1 MRRIRKLLVISSAA
15 SAAILAAPSTY
26 CQGTGGG
33 MQGGEGNRAN
43 AQTRRTPAMRER
55 VYTRLAEAQ
64 ECAEMGDMECA
75 RQRFAQVREMDDLN
89 SYETAQMWQFYAF
102 IQFQQEN
109 YPEVIRAYELVLEQ
123 PDLPLGMETTT
134 AYSLCTLYFQEER
147 YEDALGILDR
157 WFAIAEDPAPD
168 PYALRAQIL
177 YALERYED
185 GIEPIETAIRL
196 NRALEEPPQEN
207 WYRLLNFFHYE
218 VENYP
223 RVIEILRTMI
233 DFWPKREYFIQLAAM
248 YGQQG
253 DEITQLALY
262 RIAHEAG
269 WLTRS
274 EELIQLAQ
282 LLLQADIPV
291 QAAKIMQAGLEDGTI
306 NSTARTWQLLA
317 QSWQLA
323 REDRRAV
330 PALVRAAELAE
341 DGSIHIN
348 LAQAYQNLYEWG
360 NCAEAA
366 REGIRKGDL
375 RREDQ
380 AYMILGT
387 CLFELKEY
395 YAARVAFG
403 EAARD
408 ERSRANAG
416 SWIDYVDSEESR
428 DEKLEEALGP
438 P

>member
-1 MRRIRKLLVISSAA
+1 MRRIRKLLLITSAA

-26 CQGTGGG
+26 SQGTGGG
-33 MQGGEGNRAN
+33 MQGEEESRAN

-64 ECAEMGDMECA
+64 ECAEMGDIECA
-75 RQRFAQVREMDDLN
+75 QQRLAQVREMDDLN
-89 SYETAQMWQFYAF
+89 SYEIAQMWQFHAYIHFA
-102 IQFQQEN
+102 QEN
-109 YPEVIRAYELVLEQ
+109 YPEVIRAYEMVLEQ

-134 AYSLCTLYFQEER
+134 AYSLCQLYFQEER
-147 YEDALGILDR
+147 PEDALAILDR
-157 WFAIAEDPAPD
+157 WFSIAEDPGPD
-168 PYALRAQIL
+168 PYALRAQIF
-177 YALERYED
+177 YSLERYED

-196 NRALEEPPQEN
+196 NRALEQAPREN

-218 VENYP
+218 LEDYP
-223 RVIEILRTMI
+223 NVIDVLRTMI

-253 DEITQLALY
+253 NDIAQLALY
-262 RIAHEAG
+262 QIAHEAG

-274 EELIQLAQ
+274 NELIQMAQ

-291 QAAKIMQAGLEDGTI
+291 QAAKIMQAGLEDGMI
-306 NSTARTWQLLA
+306 ESTARNWQLLA

-323 REDRRAV
+323 QEDGRAV
-330 PALVRAAELAE
+330 PALIHAADLAE
-341 DGSIHIN
+341 DGSIHIS
-348 LAQAYQNLYEWG
+348 LAQAYQHLYEWE
-360 NCAEAA
+360 NCVDSA

-387 CLFELKEY
+387 CLFEQKEY

-403 EAARD
+403 EAAQD
-408 ERSRANAG
+408 ERSRANAD
-416 SWIDYVDSEESR
+416 SWIKYVNSEQAR
-428 DEKLEEALGP
+428 DEELEAAIGC
-438 P
+438 

>member
-1 MRRIRKLLVISSAA
+1 MRRIRKFLLVTTGVNAVILMA
-15 SAAILAAPSTY
+15 SSTY
-26 CQGTGGG
+26 SQGMGGG
-33 MQGGEGNRAN
+33 MQGMEESRAN

-64 ECAEMGDMECA
+64 ECAEMGDIECA
-75 RQRFAQVREMDDLN
+75 QQRLAQVREMDDLN
-89 SYETAQMWQFYAF
+89 SYETAQMWSFDAF
-102 IQFQQEN
+102 IHFQQEN
-109 YPEVIRAYELVLEQ
+109 YPEVIRAYEMVLEQ

-134 AYSLCTLYFQEER
+134 AYSLCTLYFQENR
-147 YEDALGILDR
+147 FEDALAMLDR
-157 WFAIAEDPAPD
+157 WFAIAEDPGPD

-196 NRALEEPPQEN
+196 NRALEQPPQEN
-207 WYRLLNFFHYE
+207 WYRLLNVFHYE
-218 VENYP
+218 LEDYT
-223 RVIEILRTMI
+223 RVIDLLRTMI
-233 DFWPKREYFIQLAAM
+233 DFWPKRDYFIQLAAM

-262 RIAHEAG
+262 QIAHEAG

-274 EELIQLAQ
+274 NELIQMAQ

-291 QAAKIMQAGLEDGTI
+291 QAAKIMQDGLEEGTI
-306 NSTARTWQLLA
+306 ESTARNWQLLA

-323 REDRRAV
+323 REDRMAV
-330 PALVRAAELAE
+330 PALIRASDLAE

-348 LAQAYQNLYEWG
+348 LAQAYQNLYEWR
-360 NCAEAA
+360 NCVEAA

-387 CLFELKEY
+387 CLFEQKEY

-408 ERSRANAG
+408 ERSRANAD

-428 DEKLEEALGP
+428 DEKLDEALGR
-438 P
+438 